1 MSDGGM
7 TTGEVAEALGTDP
20 KTLRKFFRSDSC
32 DIEPVGAGR
41 RYGID
46 EEALEELGNQFN
58 EWSKN
63 KPTRTKKVDE
73 ADDAE
78 DTDTEAAPTKGK
90 KAPAK
95 KTPAKRGSR
104 SKAPVLIEED
114 DDLDLDLEPTA
125 EELEDLDDLD
135 DLELD

>member
-1 MSDGGM
+1 MSEGGM
-7 TTGEVAEALGTDP
+7 TTAEVADALGTDP

-73 ADDAE
+73 ADDE
-78 DTDTEAAPTKGK
+78 DADTEAAPKKGK